1 MQLIIFRLNDEFY
14 AFDTEVVENINDI
27 MKITKIPKAPSYIKG
42 LINLRGNVISLIDL
56 KLLLNLNNSDA
67 KSESI
72 IILKLEEE
80 SVGALVDEVDEVIDI
95 EKSMIEK
102 VENKQSKAISGV
114 INING
119 KIITLIDVN
128 KLI

>member
-102 VENKQSKAISGV
+102 VENKESKAISGV

>member
-27 MKITKIPKAPSYIKG
+27 MKITKIPKAPFYIKG

-56 KLLLNLNNSDA
+56 KLLLSLNNSDMN
-67 KSESI
+67 SESI

-95 EKSMIEK
+95 ERSMIEK
-102 VENKQSKAISGV
+102 VENKESKAISGV
-114 INING
+114 INIDG